1 MRARAGRAASGR
13 RGSCLSS
20 RKIDTPL
27 SLTINLWAVFKRFKY
42 LNGRVTGPVTGCTNV
57 RATRP
62 GTTKREA
69 IIQREAPCIMYTYT
83 LACCVRGF
91 SLYWFLNKAE
101 TRAAAQKP
109 PRRTLLGQAPKS
121 DAAGRTSGSPLP
133 VRVRPR
139 DGEVAFDAWRR
150 DKKVYAI
157 YARSGPPHRGRWRPT
172 GAPRPRRR
180 TV

>member
-1 MRARAGRAASGR
+1 MYYVYLHPRVL
-13 RGSCLSS
+13 C
-20 RKIDTPL
+20 P
-27 SLTINLWAVFKRFKY
+27 RFQSV
-42 LNGRVTGPVTGCTNV
+42 LVP
-57 RATRP
+57 
-62 GTTKREA
+62 
-69 IIQREAPCIMYTYT
+69 
-83 LACCVRGF
+83 
-91 SLYWFLNKAE
+91 KAE

-157 YARSGPPHRGRWRPT
+157 YARSGPPHRGRRRPT

-180 TV
+180 THAAGKGALAPIGCTGHV